1 MQHEKAYA
9 KINLFLDILSK
20 RPDGYHDI
28 GTLFQMI
35 DLHDDL
41 SYQPAPSA
49 VIELTYNA
57 PQDYPV
63 ESDLVYR
70 AARAL
75 QAKHAPQKG
84 AHLHL
89 VKRLPLGAGLGGGS
103 ADAAAAL
110 RLLNRAWELHLP
122 SEELCNIGAALGA
135 DIPFLVLGGSAL
147 ASGIGDK
154 LVPIRPISLG
164 KLHLVVATP
173 HCHVPTKAAYAGITP
188 SGSERWATFQSDL
201 QQNNSIQLDAFP
213 LFNKFEESVLP
224 QYSPIVELKN
234 HFLQS
239 GAISALL
246 SGSGAS
252 VFGFFESL
260 NLARDFLQKKSHCF
274 RFGELAQFKEL
285 C

>member
-9 KINLFLDILSK
+9 KINLFLDILAK

-41 SYQPAPSA
+41 SYQPAPSG

-75 QAKHAPQKG
+75 QSKHAPQKG

-110 RLLNRAWELHLP
+110 RLLNRVWELHLP
-122 SEELCNIGAALGA
+122 SEELCNIGATLGA

-147 ASGIGDK
+147 ATGIGDK
-154 LVPIRPISLG
+154 LTPIRPITLG
-164 KLHLVVATP
+164 NLHLVVATP

-188 SGSERWATFQSDL
+188 SGTDRWAAFQDNL
-201 QQNNSIQLDAFP
+201 QKNPILSVESFP

-224 QYSPIVELKN
+224 QYTPIVELKN
-234 HFLQS
+234 EFLQF
-239 GAISALL
+239 GAQSALL

-252 VFGFFESL
+252 VFAFFESQT
-260 NLARDFLQKKSHCF
+260 LARAFLQKKSHCF